1 MSDKPMNT
9 ENQQNNFNG
18 MQLTA
23 FIFKNKAFI
32 IIFTLVATTVAS
44 IVAFLKPNEYMAT
57 VSVVPPKVSSSVF
70 EGVLGN
76 ISSTLRDFGLTKL
89 GSQAEGYTFMVI
101 LTSRT
106 LIDSMIKIFDLQ
118 RRYNIKDGS
127 MTDVRKEFISN
138 YEVSIEKAGNYTVT
152 IWDRDKDTAALMANT
167 FIRLANQKAMELS
180 QQEAKVTRE
189 YLEERFNSIDSA
201 LAILSDSL
209 GKFAGSKMII
219 APLEQAQAISSA
231 ISDVKAKLIES
242 EIYYELF
249 KKTYGTADPIT
260 DYYKNLKLELTKQL
274 DEIQFKPGFAGNFT
288 IKEAAGIGI
297 SYIKLYTEIETYSK
311 VKAAL
316 FPMLEKA
323 RLDERRNA
331 QFLFVVDEA
340 VPPDKKDRP
349 KRLIIIGGT
358 AIGSFVF
365 SLFLVVAI
373 NRYKHFKT
381 QYNEL
386 INNIENKNV

>member
-1 MSDKPMNT
+1 MNT
-9 ENQQNNFNG
+9 EKTPNNFDG

-23 FIFKNKAFI
+23 LLFKNKVFI
-32 IIFTLVATTVAS
+32 IIFTMVATAVAS
-44 IVAFLKPNEYMAT
+44 LIAFLKPDEYMAT

-76 ISSTLRDFGLTKL
+76 ISSTLRDIGLTKL
-89 GSQAEGYTFMVI
+89 GTQSEGYTFMVI

-106 LIDSMIKIFDLQ
+106 LIDSMIKIFDLP
-118 RRYNIKDGS
+118 RRYNMIDKS
-127 MTDVRKEFISN
+127 MVDIRKEFIEN

-201 LAILSDSL
+201 LAVLSDSL

-249 KKTYGTADPIT
+249 KKTYGSVDPIT
-260 DYYKNLKLELTKQL
+260 DYYKNLKLELSKQL
-274 DEIQFKPGFAGNFT
+274 NEIQFKPGFAGNFT

-349 KRLIIIGGT
+349 KRSIIIGGT
-358 AIGSFVF
+358 AVGSFVF
-365 SLFLVVAI
+365 SIFLVIAI
-373 NRYKHFKT
+373 NRYKIFKT
-381 QYNEL
+381 QYAEAQEG
-386 INNIENKNV
+386 I